1 MPRPR
6 PPFLHRELSRHG
18 RPCWYVRRGK
28 GPRVRLPEAFGSDE
42 FWAAYHA
49 AVVGEAV
56 TSKKARTK
64 SGSLRWLLER
74 YRESSEWSRLSMAT
88 RRAREN
94 IFRKIIESAGE
105 EPFAAITRADIVA
118 GRDRRRDTPFAAND
132 YLKALRG
139 LFRWAHEAQFID
151 VDPTAGVKTISQ
163 ETEGFAKW
171 TEEDVTRFEA
181 RWPIGTRERLALAIL
196 LYSGLRRG
204 DASQLG
210 RQHIRDD
217 VIHLRTEKTGTPV
230 FIPVL
235 PELAEVIEATPS
247 TGLAFIATPSG
258 AAMTKES
265 FGNWFRDACDAA
277 GVSGSAHGLRKL
289 GATRA
294 ANNGA
299 TVAQLE
305 AIFGWSGGRMASLY
319 TREADRARL
328 ARDAISKL
336 SKTETETSIP
346 APSNQVR
353 ARGQK
358 SI

>member
-1 MPRPR
+1 M
-6 PPFLHRELSRHG
+6 
-18 RPCWYVRRGK
+18 
-28 GPRVRLPEAFGSDE
+28 
-42 FWAAYHA
+42 
-49 AVVGEAV
+49 
-56 TSKKARTK
+56 
-64 SGSLRWLLER
+64 
-74 YRESSEWSRLSMAT
+74 
-88 RRAREN
+88 
-94 IFRKIIESAGE
+94 
-105 EPFAAITRADIVA
+105 
-118 GRDRRRDTPFAAND
+118 
-132 YLKALRG
+132 
-139 LFRWAHEAQFID
+139 
-151 VDPTAGVKTISQ
+151 
-163 ETEGFAKW
+163 
-171 TEEDVTRFEA
+171 
-181 RWPIGTRERLALAIL
+181 

-210 RQHIRDD
+210 RQHIRDG

-247 TGLAFIATPSG
+247 TGLAFIATASG

-305 AIFGWSGGRMASLY
+305 AIFGWTGGRMASLY
-319 TREADRARL
+319 TLEADRARL

-353 ARGQK
+353 ARCQK